1 MMSRSTDNQAQSI
14 RYGEN
19 DATPAQLAAFY
30 QRLGHPMSA
39 NSDQIAAMA
48 QRSVAFVT
56 AWNLDELIGIARGVS
71 DGVRGYL
78 TECKL
83 DPAFQG
89 PAAITRTD
97 GRIEHDALGVAREMA
112 ERVLAAIRRTGVD
125 RVDALAY
132 GTEVDFLEE
141 LGFRRGAGLVGMTL
155 GPGGSRAN

>member
-1 MMSRSTDNQAQSI
+1 MTSRSTDNPTSAI

-19 DATPAQLAAFY
+19 DAAPQQLVAFY
-30 QRLGHPMSA
+30 QRLGHSMLAGPE
-39 NSDQIAAMA
+39 QIAAMA

-56 AWNLDELIGIARGVS
+56 AWNGETLIGIARGVS

-89 PAAITRTD
+89 PGAVTRTD

-112 ERVLAAIRRTGVD
+112 ERVLAAIQRTGVD
-125 RVDALAY
+125 RIDALAY

-141 LGFRRGAGLVGMTL
+141 LGFRRGVGLVGMTL
-155 GPGGSRAN
+155 AANAPREK